1 MRTWHL
7 TTVQSIPFLDDA
19 VAFSWVWV
27 VVQWLLTSCCND
39 WGNALIPPW
48 LWDVFLFH
56 LPHPEAAYQS
66 PGRLTCLFP
75 APRELQETQQPQQP
89 LPAGTTQLS
98 RAGQASVDWISPGE
112 VPQAAWGRGFRE
124 KQREQVKSPK
134 PG

>member
-1 MRTWHL
+1 MRMWHL
-7 TTVQSIPFLDDA
+7 TTAQSIPFLDDA

-27 VVQWLLTSCCND
+27 VVLWLLTSCCND
-39 WGNALIPPW
+39 WGNALIPLW

-66 PGRLTCLFP
+66 PRRLTCLFP
-75 APRELQETQQPQQP
+75 APRELQETTA
-89 LPAGTTQLS
+89 PAAPAHWDHTAEQS
-98 RAGQASVDWISPGE
+98 RAGLGGLDLPGE
-112 VPQAAWGRGFRE
+112 VPQAAWGWGFRE